1 MIKYL
6 PLLRKTQLKVQ
17 SMKFFITLLFLLAY
31 LDAKVYYAKV
41 EPYEIRDIS
50 SNVSGLVISA
60 DESLLGKKL
69 SQKPYVE
76 IDSELDLKEQIAV
89 REKLKYMENTIK
101 INEGVLL
108 NIDESLVKKREN
120 YKKIE
125 PLKFKSSVEK
135 DREFYDLIT
144 SENLYLN
151 TKKEVQ
157 NLKIQMSD
165 LKLRDAQLQR
175 TISDKNLVAKDFVLY
190 EILVK
195 SGQVVGFST
204 PLAKVADVSKA
215 KLTIYLDE
223 SDVANAQKKV
233 LYIDGEKSSYKIS
246 RLLNI
251 ADGKNISKYMAQIII
266 DSPALFSKLLKLEL
280 KDE

>member
-1 MIKYL
+1 MK
-6 PLLRKTQLKVQ
+6 LLSV
-17 SMKFFITLLFLLAY
+17 LLFLLAC

-60 DESLLGKKL
+60 DESLVGQKL
-69 SQKPYVE
+69 SQKPYIE
-76 IDSELDLKEQIAV
+76 IDSELDEKEQIAV
-89 REKLKYMENTIK
+89 REKLMYIKNTIE
-101 INEGVLL
+101 INEAVLL
-108 NIDESLVKKREN
+108 NLDESLAKKREN

-151 TKKEVQ
+151 TKKEIQ

-175 TISDKNLVAKDFVLY
+175 TISDKSLVAKEFVLY

-195 SGQVVGFST
+195 SGQVVGIST

-223 SDVANAQKKV
+223 LDVANAQKKV

-251 ADGKNISKYMAQIII
+251 ADSKNISKYMAQIII